1 MNNIGWRPNV
11 NKRCHPEG
19 RAVCA
24 LKDLSLQSVQTL
36 AVEVLRLSLSDSLRM
51 TCWGKIATSE
61 EGAGAR
67 GGECGARI
75 HEGEQKKAGGDAEA
89 LREPPEGK
97 AHGKLQNGG
106 DDGEGGLCA
115 DHEVARDAGH
125 QRRHAADRAARAD
138 NSLEYTNNSRTHPG
152 YV

>member
-1 MNNIGWRPNV
+1 MNNIGRRPNV

-61 EGAGAR
+61 EGACAR
-67 GGECGARI
+67 GGERGARI

-89 LREPPEGK
+89 WPEPPEVK
-97 AHGKLQNGG
+97 PHGKVKNGG
-106 DDGEGGLCA
+106 DGAE
-115 DHEVARDAGH
+115 
-125 QRRHAADRAARAD
+125 
-138 NSLEYTNNSRTHPG
+138 
-152 YV
+152 